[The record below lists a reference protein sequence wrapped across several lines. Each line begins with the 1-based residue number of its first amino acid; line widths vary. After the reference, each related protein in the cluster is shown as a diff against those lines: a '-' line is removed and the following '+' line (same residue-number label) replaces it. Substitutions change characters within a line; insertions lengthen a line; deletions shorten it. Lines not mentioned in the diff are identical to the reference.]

1 MNQERLT
8 KVLLSLRV
16 SEKTH
21 RINAEFNQV
30 TFQVLPN
37 ATKPE
42 IKEAVEQLFSVE
54 VDEVQVANVKGKVKR
69 FAKRLGKR
77 SDWKKAYVSLK
88 PGHSIDITGQQ

>member
-21 RINAEFNQV
+21 RINADFNQV

-37 ATKPE
+37 STKSE
-42 IKEAVEQLFSVE
+42 IKEAVEQLFSVQ
-54 VDEVQVANVKGKVKR
+54 VNEVQVVNVKGKVKR

-77 SDWKKAYVSLK
+77 SDWKKAYVSLE
-88 PGHSIDITGQQ
+88 PGHSIDMTGQQ